1 MMIPSFPFLICH
13 LVFPS
18 LSEWECA
25 LLAQPYWREFSLSH
39 LVWLLTV
46 TLLLDESSY
55 NHVISIPLALLR

>member
-13 LVFPS
+13 LT
-18 LSEWECA
+18 A